1 MNESPHLWSFLL
13 KNECKSVY
21 ANMSESEE
29 IILWCDVL
37 ICLMRF
43 IFEVLRMTEIK
54 KNFPKGFVAK
64 AVWQD
69 WIVVE
74 ARDTGL

>member
-1 MNESPHLWSFLL
+1 MNKSPHLRSFLL

-21 ANMSESEE
+21 ANMSEE
-29 IILWCDVL
+29 IVLWRDVL
-37 ICLMRF
+37 IYLMRF
-43 IFEVLRMTEIK
+43 MFEVLRMTEIK

-64 AVWQD
+64 VVWQD